1 MATDTS
7 TYVYAC
13 IRFVFEACGKAG
25 NRELVTQTLYSYC
38 ILQYVKTKLSGNFAS
53 QSCYR
58 KQALQIE
65 QTEQLLTRYKV
76 GAEGKSAYQ
85 RVRGKKPSNIAMPM
99 REKVLFMPSGP
110 KPDSDG

>member
-1 MATDTS
+1 M
-7 TYVYAC
+7 
-13 IRFVFEACGKAG
+13 
-25 NRELVTQTLYSYC
+25 
-38 ILQYVKTKLSGNFAS
+38 
-53 QSCYR
+53 
-58 KQALQIE
+58 QIE